1 MFALFCTFVVWAFL
15 MLGYTAFFY
24 WAINSSDSDADAE
37 LPVLSSTDSSSSD
50 DDAADAAR
58 HQEGRKKR
66 VCRCGECLTA
76 ARKRARRSE

>member
-1 MFALFCTFVVWAFL
+1 MLALFCTVFAWAILF
-15 MLGYTAFFY
+15 LGYIAFFH
-24 WAINSSDSDADAE
+24 WAINSSDSDADDE
-37 LPVLSSTDSSSSD
+37 LPVLSPTSSSSSED
-50 DDAADAAR
+50 DDAAR